1 MSVNGQV
8 RIGAIGD
15 LHCPRSG
22 IEELKSLFAEIARR
36 CDVLLLCGDITDYGK
51 PEKAQ
56 RFTTALAAL
65 RGIPVIAV
73 LAKP

>member
-15 LHCPRSG
+15 LHCPRFG

-51 PEKAQ
+51 PEEAQ
-56 RFTTALAAL
+56 RFTVSPL
-65 RGIPVIAV
+65 R
-73 LAKP
+73 LRL